1 MSVLV
6 LLDQRGELKTA
17 ALEAV
22 TAGRAIARKA
32 GKDLYALYIGHSN
45 PHLAEKLAG
54 FDIKT
59 VFSCESD
66 QMTFCTNESL
76 VATAIDLVR
85 DIGPDVILGTASAV
99 GKEYCA
105 SLAARLDVELIQDC
119 VGLVWNDGLVVT
131 KPVYGG
137 RVLAEFKFG
146 EVPAMATLRP
156 HLFPINREGTKEPK
170 IVQREKPT
178 ESLRSMIKEVMQST
192 GATLELT
199 EAKIV
204 VSGGRGIGG
213 PENWALLQKLCTT
226 LGAALGASRATVDAG
241 WIHHGCQV
249 GQTGKVVSPDL
260 YVACGISGAI
270 QHLAGIRNA
279 RTIVAINKDPAAPI
293 FEYCDYGLVGDL
305 FEIVPVLI
313 EELRLLKTSRTGTG
327 IYQ

>member
-1 MSVLV
+1 LSVLV

-45 PHLAEKLAG
+45 PHLAQDLAG
-54 FDIKT
+54 FDLKT
-59 VFSCESD
+59 VFACEGD
-66 QMTFCTNESL
+66 QLTFCTSESL
-76 VATAIDLVR
+76 VATAIDLIR
-85 DIGPDVILGTASAV
+85 DLGPDVILGTASAV

-119 VGLVWNDGLVVT
+119 VGLVWDDGLVVT

-137 RVLAEFKFG
+137 KALAEFKLG

-156 HLFPINREGTKEPK
+156 HLFQISREGTKAPE

-178 ESLRSMIKEVMQST
+178 ESLRSVIKEVVQST
-192 GATLELT
+192 GDILELT
-199 EAKIV
+199 EARIV

-305 FEIVPVLI
+305 FEIVPVLTD
-313 EELRLLKTSRTGTG
+313 ELRLLKASRTGTE